1 MFLFFPSFP
10 TSKWTKKS
18 SVCPIGLIR
27 RMRARNKWQQLWP
40 STKESGAWICEK
52 RGDRR
57 LVLWIWMSCVW
68 KEQDLRTSQDRGET
82 HNPKKVGIG
91 EREVHE
97 FCCSS
102 VMVEI
107 SQRYWTS
114 LKISRALAKLCKNST
129 DNLFSNYFPQATMLV
144 YFVLV

>member
-1 MFLFFPSFP
+1 
-10 TSKWTKKS
+10 
-18 SVCPIGLIR
+18 
-27 RMRARNKWQQLWP
+27 
-40 STKESGAWICEK
+40 
-52 RGDRR
+52 
-57 LVLWIWMSCVW
+57 MSCVW

-114 LKISRALAKLCKNST
+114 LKISRALAKLCKNLT
-129 DNLFSNYFPQATMLV
+129 DNLFSNYFPQATSWFILYWCNRKFYLRPIEQNFIDLPLQV
-144 YFVLV
+144 VLHQGLCVQTNRAGKMRDREVSKRLN